1 MGFIELIFMAT
12 LGTLF
17 VLLAL
22 LIYHYKRQLSNLEGK
37 YDTMFEIINSL
48 VKEVYQC
55 KNDLAVTASRIASPT
70 LQSKT
75 TPAFLLD
82 NLMAAGMS
90 NDDDLEDE
98 EYDNDND
105 TYSEVNEYP
114 SKQIYI
120 NTLMPEGNNI
130 SLDITEVTKV
140 DEPISIVEEVD
151 VKPEPEQEQEPQ
163 HESDNEDDG
172 DRRKPYSKMNLQ
184 ELKQEVV
191 YQGINVDVS
200 KMKKQ
205 EIAQLLRNH
214 KSSA

>member
-1 MGFIELIFMAT
+1 MGT
-12 LGTLF
+12 LGALF

-22 LIYHYKRQLSNLEGK
+22 LIYHYKRQLNKLETK

-163 HESDNEDDG
+163 HESDHEDDG